1 VSLPETYPGLV
12 IRDAYLWRREYEAG
26 REEGT
31 KDRPYSIFMS
41 VINDGNESVV
51 LVGSALHSQVRLRTP
66 HTRWRFWCKPRAAW
80 ALMPTTGHGL

>member
-1 VSLPETYPGLV
+1 VSLPEPYPGLV
-12 IRDAYLWRREYEAG
+12 IRYAYLWRRDYEAG

-41 VINDGNESVV
+41 VINDGNERVV

-66 HTRWRFWCKPRAAW
+66 QARWRFRCKPRIA
-80 ALMPTTGHGL
+80 

>member
-1 VSLPETYPGLV
+1 VSLPEPYPGLV
-12 IRDAYLWRREYEAG
+12 IRYAYLWGREYEAG

-41 VINDGNESVV
+41 VINDGNERVV

-66 HTRWRFWCKPRAAW
+66 
-80 ALMPTTGHGL
+80 TTHSPSGASVI